1 MSTLYIY
8 AQCKITRDRNCKVD
22 DIQYYLGTIRRDNW
36 TFEVQYQ
43 QIELHKTIKLAF
55 HQAMDGRGPFNYLEI
70 RQNSKS
76 FYYFIDKA
84 NWKSTDTIE
93 FELTLD
99 TVNTFAS
106 EFSFNKKTRILR
118 QHKDRLERRD
128 NVEQNWDVW
137 EYVPANKDIVLNPW
151 AWENEVADTFYVRW
165 GRGDIECSITKYHN
179 GKADITYNDVI
190 SIEQAY
196 VGQGQRAVAMTFA
209 YYDGATLRSVIL
221 EYDTLI
227 SDFNN
232 STYWVIKFVG
242 NVSDLVY
249 SPNDHWQSLFWGYYS
264 RYFLRKIDDKEEG
277 LNPPLFKYAADRT
290 VHSSDNI
297 PWNLVYMATQE
308 YDEDH
313 PENFTINNPLECYLY
328 PSQAIDLPT
337 IRSEGTEYS
346 AADFTEGT
354 YYYFLPRRV
363 VPEGVRGVDAY
374 TFTPPYFETNYKALV
389 SYDGTF
395 DDTMKLN
402 VINAV
407 WHNDWNNQT
416 VLDTVPYWFSLIK
429 SGDFTTIKYCHYVAD
444 PVNHDRRQKIEEHSI
459 TLLNATFKIRFQTTS
474 SVLYVYTG
482 SVNPSIT
489 NFYTYW
495 NTIKDNTKYETFN
508 LSNTVNHYLRPIPES
523 LKTDSRIMKIIQLP
537 YCPLGKFISNNQ
549 WVYDINGWTY
559 DSSKIA
565 LKKVNIEA
573 DTLSSLTLEYNPL
586 HVLKVAYNNDI
597 DIYDLR
603 DDVYES
609 KCYNSEFYTPKFVYD
624 SFAYTYQLE
633 NVNISDVDNLNKA
646 QEIDYKVSNTFSG
659 DFLFGMNVPLKRSV
673 NDYDNIM
680 IVNRNNELPVYT
692 SAFMNYVR
700 TGYNWDVKNK
710 ELQLGKSLATT
721 GISTAGGILGGLAMG
736 AMTGSSTGPI
746 GAAIGAAVGLAG
758 GLISLAFN
766 QAQADNNIKQKLQE
780 SSRQGVSVSNCDDIN
795 LLQYYTQG
803 NKAKQVEYQASTKF
817 MDIIKDLFYYC
828 GYSDDVRAVPEL
840 TTRTWF
846 NYIQCEPVFN
856 EQSNLVYKEYLD
868 DIKQRY
874 QEGVTVY
881 HKVNDTY
888 DWDQVK
894 ENWETSLL

>member
-8 AQCKITRDRNCKVD
+8 PNCKITRDRNCLVD
-22 DIQYYLGTIRRDNW
+22 NIQAYLQSQRYIPAL
-36 TFEVQYQ
+36 VIQYQ
-43 QIELHKTIKLAF
+43 QIELNKRLKLNMS
-55 HQAMDGRGPFNYLEI
+55 QSVVGTSPFNYLEI
-70 RQNSKS
+70 IQDNKS
-76 FYYFIDKA
+76 FYYFIDKT
-84 NWKSTDTIE
+84 NWKSTETVE

-106 EFSFNKKTRILR
+106 DFSFNKKTRILR
-118 QHKDRLERRD
+118 QHKDRLEGRD
-128 NVEQNWDVW
+128 KVEQNWDVW

-165 GRGDIECSITKYHN
+165 ARGDIECSITKYHN
-179 GKADITYNDVI
+179 GKADIKYNNVI

-196 VGQGQRAVAMTFA
+196 LGQGQRAVAMSFA
-209 YYDGATLRSVIL
+209 YYDGDTLKSVVL
-221 EYDTLI
+221 EYDDLM

-249 SPNDHWQSLFWGYYS
+249 SPDNYWQSLFYGYYS

-277 LNPPLFKYAADRT
+277 LNPPLFKYNT
-290 VHSSDNI
+290 EHVIHSYDDI
-297 PWNLVYMATQE
+297 PWNLAYIATQQ
-308 YDEDH
+308 YDENH

-328 PSQAIDLPT
+328 PSETIDIPT

-346 AADFTEGT
+346 AADFTEGK
-354 YYYFLPRRV
+354 YYYFLPHRV

-374 TFTPPYFETNYKALV
+374 TFTPPYFETNYKALI

-395 DDTMKLN
+395 DDTMEVN

-429 SGDFTTIKYCHYVAD
+429 GNDFTTIRYCHYVG
-444 PVNHDRRQKIEEHSI
+444 DRGRLQKIEEHSI
-459 TLLNATFKIRFQTTS
+459 TLSNTTFKIRFQTTS
-474 SVLYVYTG
+474 NVLYVYTG
-482 SVNPSIT
+482 SVNPST
-489 NFYTYW
+489 SNFYTYW
-495 NTIKDNTKYETFN
+495 HTIKDNTEYEAFN
-508 LSNTVNHYLRPIPES
+508 LSSITQYHLRPIPQS
-523 LKTDSRIMKIIQLP
+523 LKTDSRLMKIIQLP
-537 YCPLGKFISNNQ
+537 YCPLGKYIEENG
-549 WVYDINGWTY
+549 WCYDINGWTY
-559 DSSKIA
+559 DSSKSA
-565 LKKVNIEA
+565 LKKINAET
-573 DTLSSLTLEYNPL
+573 DTLSSITLSYNPL
-586 HVLKVAYNNDI
+586 ELLKLDYVEPSSDDY
-597 DIYDLR
+597 R
-603 DDVYES
+603 DDKYES
-609 KCYNSEFYTPKFVYD
+609 KTKHSEFYTPKFVYD

-633 NVNISDVDNLNKA
+633 NVDISDENNLNKA
-646 QEIDYKVSNTFSG
+646 REIDYKVSNTFSG
-659 DFLFGMNVPLKRSV
+659 NFLFGMNVPLKRNVS
-673 NDYDNIM
+673 DYDNIM

-700 TGYNWDVKNK
+700 NGYNWDVKNK
-710 ELQLGKSLATT
+710 ELQLAKSLTTT

-736 AMTGSSTGPI
+736 AMTGSSTGPVGAII
-746 GAAIGAAVGLAG
+746 GGAVGLAG
-758 GLISLAFN
+758 GLISVAFN
-766 QAQADNNIKQKLQE
+766 QVQADNNIKQKLEE

-803 NKAKQVEYQASTKF
+803 NKAKQVEYQASRKF
-817 MDIIKDLFYYC
+817 IDIIRDLFYYF

-840 TTRTWF
+840 DTRTWF

-856 EQSNLVYKEYLD
+856 EQSNWVYKEYLD

-881 HKVNDTY
+881 HRVNDTY